1 MTAIFNAARTVL
13 CGASVLA
20 IIGCTF
26 ATPKQNNDHIRFL
39 TNEQSDAIK
48 AIKAI
53 RTKVNKSWNPPLNAH
68 SGLIC
73 KVHVK
78 LLVSGEVVEAYM
90 MASSGDSVFDHS
102 AIEAIRTASP
112 LPVPDDEELFAKTFR
127 SFTFTFDPYRGLY

>member
-1 MTAIFNAARTVL
+1 MSAIFNAARTVL

-26 ATPKQNNDHIRFL
+26 GTPKQNNDHIRFL
-39 TNEQSDAIK
+39 SNEQADAIK

-53 RTKVNKSWNPPLNAH
+53 RTKVNKSWTQPLNAP
-68 SGLIC
+68 SGLTC

-78 LLVSGEVVEAYM
+78 LLASGEVVEAYM

-102 AIEAIRTASP
+102 AIDAIRTASP
-112 LPVPDDEELFAKTFR
+112 LPVPDNEELFAKSFR
-127 SFTFTFDPYRGLY
+127 SFTFTFDPDRGSY